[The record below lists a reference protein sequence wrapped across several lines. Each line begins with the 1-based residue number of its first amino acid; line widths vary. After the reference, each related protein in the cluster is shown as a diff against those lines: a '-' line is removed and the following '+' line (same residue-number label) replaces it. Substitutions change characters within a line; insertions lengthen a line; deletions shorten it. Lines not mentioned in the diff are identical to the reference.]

1 MIDEARTPLII
12 SGSAEKPEKEY
23 KRIGA
28 IVEGLIEKEVEDL
41 NEKRQLIE
49 QRLTQ
54 MTTVYTKIVGAIEV
68 LTQIEEGGVEETET
82 DVEAPVAEET
92 EVPDSDVEVPVA
104 EEAEVPG
111 DDVETPVEEEAV
123 V

>member
-1 MIDEARTPLII
+1 MALEN
-12 SGSAEKPEKEY
+12 AEVLQNLVDRK
-23 KRIGA
+23 
-28 IVEGLIEKEVEDL
+28 GLIEKEVEDL